1 MKLFEEGRI
10 GSIVTRNRTVMCPMG
25 TGRLSEQ
32 EGGLQRV
39 IDYYVARA
47 AGGVGLIITGASIVD
62 TSMEAGFTQRASTG
76 IETGEQLNWLRDLC
90 NQVHRHG
97 TKIAIQLSPGFGRL
111 TTMPTDLPHPIS
123 ASAVPCYWNR
133 RVITRQLEVEEIE
146 RLVQACGTGAANAKA
161 VGADA
166 VEIHG
171 YGGYLIDQFQTALWN
186 KRTDK
191 YGGDLEG
198 RLRFS
203 MEIIT
208 AMRNAVGPDFPII
221 FKFTPAHYVDGGRE
235 IEEGLEIARR
245 LEAAGVDALHVDLGC
260 YEVWYRVIPCMY
272 EPPAPQIH
280 LSSAVKGVVKLP
292 VIAHG
297 KLGVPG
303 VAEKVLEQAQA
314 DFVALGRSLLA
325 DPEWPLKVQEGRL
338 DDIKPC
344 IGDMEG
350 CLTATG
356 PVPYATCSVNP
367 QTGAE
372 KEWVLTPAERRKSV
386 LVIGG
391 GPAGMEAARV
401 AAIRGHQVTLW
412 ERSAQLGGTMRPA
425 SVPEFKQDIR
435 RLIDYLS
442 TQVNKLGIR
451 VELER
456 EATPEPVQQLSPDV
470 VILATGGVPAI
481 PPIPGIQ
488 GDKVCTAVDVL
499 LGREEPGERIIVAG
513 GGMVGCETAVYLSRR
528 GKKVTVVEMMPRLV
542 PEGASF
548 IAKMGLLNLV
558 KESDVEV
565 LTSTKLLEVTGEGAV
580 VSSDGVERVLQ
591 ADSVVLA
598 LGFRPMSWLRDELEG
613 KVPEL
618 HVIGDCNQPRK
629 ILDAMWE
636 GFHTSRTI

>member
-1 MKLFEEGRI
+1 MKLFEQGRI
-10 GSIVTRNRTVMCPMG
+10 GSIVTKNRIVMCPMG

-62 TSMEAGFTQRASTG
+62 TSLEAGFAQQPSTG
-76 IETGEQLNWLRDLC
+76 IETREHLDYLRKLC
-90 NQVHRHG
+90 HQVHQHG
-97 TKIAIQLSPGFGRL
+97 AKIAIQLSPGFGRL
-111 TTMPTDLPHPIS
+111 TTSPTTPPHPVS
-123 ASAVPCYWNR
+123 ASEVPCFWNP

-146 RLVQACGTGAANAKA
+146 RLVKACGTGAANAKA
-161 VGADA
+161 AGADA

-191 YGGDLEG
+191 YGGDLDG

-203 MEIIT
+203 LEII
-208 AMRNAVGPDFPII
+208 AAIRNAVGPDFPIL
-221 FKFTPAHYVDGGRE
+221 FKFTPAHYVNGGRE
-235 IEEGLEIARR
+235 LEEGLEIVKR
-245 LEAAGVDALHVDLGC
+245 LEDAGIDALHVDLGS

-272 EPPAPQIH
+272 EPPASHIH
-280 LSSAVKGVVKLP
+280 LSAAVKGVVKIP

-297 KLGVPG
+297 KLGIPE

-314 DFVALGRSLLA
+314 DFVALGRPLLA

-356 PVPYATCSVNP
+356 PVPYVSCSVNP

-372 KEWVLTPAERRKSV
+372 KEYTLLPAETRKSI

-442 TQVNKLGIR
+442 TQVNKLGIK
-451 VELER
+451 VELEQ
-456 EATPEPVQQLSPDV
+456 EATPELVQQLSPDV

-481 PPIPGIQ
+481 PPIPGIE
-488 GDKVCTAVDVL
+488 GDNVCTAVDVL
-499 LGREEPGERIIVAG
+499 LGREDPGERVIVAG
-513 GGMVGCETAVYLSRR
+513 GGMVGCETAVYLSRQ
-528 GKKVTVVEMMPRLV
+528 GKKVTVVEMMPKLV

-565 LTSTKLLEVTGEGAV
+565 LTSTKLLEVTGEGTV
-580 VSSDGVERVLQ
+580 VASDSVERVLK
-591 ADSVVLA
+591 ADSVILA
-598 LGFRPMSWLRDELEG
+598 LGFRPLSWLRDALEG